1 MKQSWPTQHFRLL
14 WRPSKSPY
22 QAAMG
27 RPLEGFQKVLE
38 KTPPAPGNPL
48 QMNQSNTN
56 AINEYNQNGNRALL
70 SLLG

>member
-1 MKQSWPTQHFRLL
+1 MKRSWPTQHF
-14 WRPSKSPY
+14 
-22 QAAMG
+22 
-27 RPLEGFQKVLE
+27 PLEGFQKVLE
-38 KTPPAPGNPL
+38 KTPPGNPL